1 MRVAFHKLQTTK
13 SPPGRCSHSAT
24 NVDNGVLILGGGR
37 ANDGSSN
44 GQPAFVHFCDA
55 WFLDPQDAQ
64 WRELTIDNPFTARRG
79 HSALLHERQ
88 LVVFGGV
95 ADSGAGGPVERLIEG
110 DQQLVVFDVDDAVT
124 RLSRVSPDV
133 SGAPPRPRRAH
144 AAWLSGRTMIVYG
157 GFMQTLQE
165 IQEGVLDAIDAASAL
180 HALNLETWT
189 WSRVDARPP
198 MRPPAAAGGRDA
210 SEEWARRASRG
221 VALAGCCSLKGAPM
235 IVGGVSS
242 TVGVGGGVGLLH
254 LTGQGQWTMIRAAG
268 SRHVVDGDAWTP
280 RCSPACAAYGD
291 RFVVL
296 FGGSA
301 VPQDIND
308 AARDLNDVV
317 LFDLAGP
324 RALGRA
330 PGWRAENRAPLHV
343 ALEDP
348 RNEGVLTIVRCNAT
362 GAAEETLH
370 TFEFLDDMSAV
381 RAKFNQLSETGMATA
396 GWLELRRGRLI
407 ELTTEWRV
415 RTPTPSERNAASLT
429 SIKTVGGEEVLV
441 LFGGGVYPDTY
452 YDDTHILHLEDL
464 PAASAAPERPPP
476 PLATICQATVA
487 RDITDEN
494 VFDMLM
500 FADDRQLA
508 DLRTACLKHVQRRW
522 SSNLR
527 HWWHNAHHASPFPE
541 KRPAGVPGAD
551 AALQAPSL
559 RSDVERALRGI

>member
-1 MRVAFHKLQTTK
+1 MRVTFHKLQTTK

-24 NVDNGVLILGGGR
+24 AVDNGVLILGGGR

-64 WRELTIDNPFTARRG
+64 WRELTIESPFTARRG

-124 RLSRVSPDV
+124 RLSRVLPDV

-144 AAWLSGRTMIVYG
+144 AAWLSGHTMLVYG

-180 HALNLETWT
+180 HALDLATWT
-189 WSRVDARPP
+189 WSRVDAQPP
-198 MRPPAAAGGRDA
+198 MRSPAALGGRDA
-210 SEEWARRASRG
+210 SQEWARRASRG
-221 VALAGCCSLKGAPM
+221 VALAGCCSLRG
-235 IVGGVSS
+235 ISVLVGGVSS
-242 TVGVGGGVGLLH
+242 TVGVGGGVLGYSA
-254 LTGQGQWTMIRAAG
+254 GQWTNFRDAG
-268 SRHVVDGDAWTP
+268 SRRHLVPVDGEAWTP

-317 LFDLAGP
+317 VFDVAAP
-324 RALGRA
+324 RAPA
-330 PGWRAENRAPLHV
+330 WRAENRETLHV
-343 ALEDP
+343 ALGDP
-348 RNEGVLTIVRCNAT
+348 EGLLTIERCDAT
-362 GAAEETLH
+362 GAAVETLH
-370 TFEFLDDMSAV
+370 TFELLTAA
-381 RAKFNQLSETGMATA
+381 RATFDQLSETGMTAT
-396 GWLELRRGRLI
+396 GWLELRHGPDVLM
-407 ELTTEWRV
+407 TTEWRV
-415 RTPTPSERNAASLT
+415 RTPTPFVRNAASLT
-429 SIKTVGGEEVLV
+429 SIKTVGGEGVLV

-452 YDDTHILHLEDL
+452 YAVTCVEINRCVRCARKFFTKSFLGDD
-464 PAASAAPERPPP
+464 AA
-476 PLATICQATVA
+476 VMA
-487 RDITDEN
+487 R
-494 VFDMLM
+494 
-500 FADDRQLA
+500 
-508 DLRTACLKHVQRRW
+508 
-522 SSNLR
+522 SSGEEP
-527 HWWHNAHHASPFPE
+527 ASP
-541 KRPAGVPGAD
+541 RHRAGV
-551 AALQAPSL
+551 ALMAS
-559 RSDVERALRGI
+559 RTTR